1 MIFLVKCLIENSVLE
16 EKLDEETMEMVRKEL
31 PSVLR
36 DMLTSENFHF
46 QINDAY
52 MKLDESIKKEKGKHS
67 SDFLWQYQF
76 WFFKINLVLILIQEK
91 QKDALTKLDSIQKEI
106 DIIRESMYEIFR
118 PEIEVS
124 YFFISSSLSNIYSY
138 FVAYWNS
145 D

>member
-76 WFFKINLVLILIQEK
+76 
-91 QKDALTKLDSIQKEI
+91 
-106 DIIRESMYEIFR
+106 
-118 PEIEVS
+118 
-124 YFFISSSLSNIYSY
+124 
-138 FVAYWNS
+138 
-145 D
+145 